1 MKITRTVR
9 LNPVLFNIVPLVNVL
24 FLLLFFFTLSKTFVL
39 QPGISVNLPVASFLQ
54 VPQQNAQII
63 SVKAEP
69 ASTIFFHDQQ
79 MTLVGL
85 QRSLS
90 AAHPQGRALI
100 VRADK
105 EASYDLVLAVI
116 NYALANG
123 YSVTLATAPAAN
135 AANGEPR
142 GNRDSRQP

>member
-63 SVKAEP
+63 SIKAAP
-69 ASTIFFHDQQ
+69 SSTIFFHDQQ
-79 MTLVGL
+79 MTLGGL
-85 QRSLS
+85 ERSLS
-90 AAHPQGRALI
+90 TASQPRSRALI

-105 EASYDLVLAVI
+105 TASYDLVLAIV

-123 YSVTLATAPAAN
+123 
-135 AANGEPR
+135 EPR
-142 GNRDSRQP
+142 SNENSSQP